1 MKTISTGEPSN
12 LETYRNIAL
21 ALSLQNE
28 NSKAVKF
35 IDKKIQESPNK
46 EKEEVIADEREVIHL
61 ILTLIKE
68 ELDGKLEVEYGQ

>member
-46 EKEEVIADEREVIHL
+46 EKEVIADEREVIHL

-68 ELDGKLEVEYGQ
+68 YLNDILQT

>member
-1 MKTISTGEPSN
+1 METISTGEPSN

-21 ALSLQNE
+21 ALTGNE

-35 IDKKIQESPNK
+35 FDKKIKESPNK
-46 EKEEVIADEREVIHL
+46 EKEEVIADEREVVHL

-68 ELDGKLEVEYGQ
+68 ELDDIF

>member
-35 IDKKIQESPNK
+35 IDKKIKESPNK
-46 EKEEVIADEREVIHL
+46 EKEEVIADEREAIHL

-68 ELDGKLEVEYGQ
+68 DFNDILQT

>member
-1 MKTISTGEPSN
+1 METISTGEPSN

-21 ALSLQNE
+21 ALTGNK

-35 IDKKIQESPNK
+35 IDKKIKESPNK

-68 ELDGKLEVEYGQ
+68 DLNDILQT

>member
-46 EKEEVIADEREVIHL
+46 EEVIADEREVIHL

-68 ELDGKLEVEYGQ
+68 DLNDIL

>member
-1 MKTISTGEPSN
+1 METISTGEPAN

-21 ALSLQNE
+21 ALTGNK

-35 IDKKIQESPNK
+35 FDKKIQESPNK
-46 EKEEVIADEREVIHL
+46 EKEVIHL

-68 ELDGKLEVEYGQ
+68 DLNDILQT

>member
-1 MKTISTGEPSN
+1 MRTISTGEPAN

-46 EKEEVIADEREVIHL
+46 EKEEVIADERQMMYL

-68 ELDGKLEVEYGQ
+68 ELDVIF

>member
-1 MKTISTGEPSN
+1 MKTISTGELSN

-21 ALSLQNE
+21 VLTGNE

-68 ELDGKLEVEYGQ
+68 DLNDIL

>member
-35 IDKKIQESPNK
+35 INKKIQESPNK

-68 ELDGKLEVEYGQ
+68 DLNDILQT

>member
-1 MKTISTGEPSN
+1 MKTISTGEPAN

-68 ELDGKLEVEYGQ
+68 ELDDILQT

>member
-61 ILTLIKE
+61 IVTLIKE
-68 ELDGKLEVEYGQ
+68 YLNDIL

>member
-35 IDKKIQESPNK
+35 IDKKIQESP
-46 EKEEVIADEREVIHL
+46 
-61 ILTLIKE
+61 IKE
-68 ELDGKLEVEYGQ
+68 DLNDILQT

>member
-35 IDKKIQESPNK
+35 FDKKIQESPNK
-46 EKEEVIADEREVIHL
+46 EKEVIHL

-68 ELDGKLEVEYGQ
+68 DLNDILQT

>member
-46 EKEEVIADEREVIHL
+46 EKEVIHL

-68 ELDGKLEVEYGQ
+68 DLDDILQT

>member
-1 MKTISTGEPSN
+1 METISTGEPSN

-21 ALSLQNE
+21 ALALQNE
-28 NSKAVKF
+28 NTKAVKF

-68 ELDGKLEVEYGQ
+68 ELDDIF

>member
-46 EKEEVIADEREVIHL
+46 EKEEVIADESQMMYL

-68 ELDGKLEVEYGQ
+68 DFNDIL

>member
-1 MKTISTGEPSN
+1 METISTGEPAN

-35 IDKKIQESPNK
+35 FDKKIQESPNK

-68 ELDGKLEVEYGQ
+68 ELDDIL

>member
-1 MKTISTGEPSN
+1 MRTISTGEPSN

-68 ELDGKLEVEYGQ
+68 DLNDIF

>member
-1 MKTISTGEPSN
+1 MKTISTGEPAN

-68 ELDGKLEVEYGQ
+68 ELDDIL

>member
-46 EKEEVIADEREVIHL
+46 EKEEVIADQREVIHL

-68 ELDGKLEVEYGQ
+68 DLNDIL

>member
-1 MKTISTGEPSN
+1 MKTISTGEPAN

-21 ALSLQNE
+21 ALTGNK

-35 IDKKIQESPNK
+35 FDKKIQESPNK

-68 ELDGKLEVEYGQ
+68 DLNDIF

>member
-1 MKTISTGEPSN
+1 MKTISTGEPSK

-21 ALSLQNE
+21 AVSLQNE

-68 ELDGKLEVEYGQ
+68 DLNDIL

>member
-21 ALSLQNE
+21 ALSLQND

-46 EKEEVIADEREVIHL
+46 EKEEVIADEREVRHL
-61 ILTLIKE
+61 ILTLINE
-68 ELDGKLEVEYGQ
+68 D

>member
-1 MKTISTGEPSN
+1 MRTISTGEPSN

-46 EKEEVIADEREVIHL
+46 EKEVIHL

-68 ELDGKLEVEYGQ
+68 ELDDIF

>member
-35 IDKKIQESPNK
+35 IDKKIQESSNK

-68 ELDGKLEVEYGQ
+68 DLNDILQT

>member
-1 MKTISTGEPSN
+1 MKTISTGEPAN

-21 ALSLQNE
+21 ALTGNK

-35 IDKKIQESPNK
+35 FDKKIQESPNK

-68 ELDGKLEVEYGQ
+68 ELDDIF

>member
-35 IDKKIQESPNK
+35 FNKKIQESPNK
-46 EKEEVIADEREVIHL
+46 EKEEVIADEIEVIHL
-61 ILTLIKE
+61 ISTLIKE
-68 ELDGKLEVEYGQ
+68 YLNDILQT

>member
-21 ALSLQNE
+21 ALSLKKE

-35 IDKKIQESPNK
+35 FDKKIKESPNK
-46 EKEEVIADEREVIHL
+46 EKEEVITDEREVIHL

-68 ELDGKLEVEYGQ
+68 ELDDIF

>member
-1 MKTISTGEPSN
+1 MRTISTGEPSN

-68 ELDGKLEVEYGQ
+68 DLNHTL

>member
-46 EKEEVIADEREVIHL
+46 EKEEVTADEREVIHL
-61 ILTLIKE
+61 ILTLIKGD
-68 ELDGKLEVEYGQ
+68 LNDIF

>member
-1 MKTISTGEPSN
+1 METISTGEPSN

-68 ELDGKLEVEYGQ
+68 ELDDIL

>member
-1 MKTISTGEPSN
+1 MRTISTGEPSN

-68 ELDGKLEVEYGQ
+68 ELDDIF

>member
-21 ALSLQNE
+21 ALTGNK
-28 NSKAVKF
+28 NSNVVKF

-68 ELDGKLEVEYGQ
+68 DLNDILQT

>member
-21 ALSLQNE
+21 ALTGNK

-46 EKEEVIADEREVIHL
+46 EKEVIHL

-68 ELDGKLEVEYGQ
+68 DLNDILQT